1 LSNSRAPARRRKLI
15 LRTLPIGVAAAL
27 AFVAG
32 AVLGAE
38 SEEADAAKRFAR
50 AWSAQ
55 DFPAMHA
62 ELTPAAR
69 EQYPLERFRRAYAE
83 AQATATAVRVTTGEI
98 EVVNDGTAAIDVAID
113 THAFGRLE
121 GRLDLPLDD
130 AGRIAW
136 EPHHVFFGLRP
147 GERLGR
153 ATSSGNRGKLL
164 ARDGTPLAE
173 GPATARTSPLGAAA
187 LAIAGSVGSP
197 SRKQEKQ
204 LYARGFPSGAP
215 TGTSGLEL
223 AFDERL
229 AGQPGG
235 QLLAVPNDGSL
246 SDGRILASS
255 EPVDGK
261 NVKTTIDPDIQ
272 RAAVEALGGLYGGIA
287 VLDVD
292 TGQILGVAG
301 LAFSAPQPPGS
312 TFKVITATAAL
323 DAGVV
328 KTDETF
334 PVETSNSE
342 IGREIANSHDAP
354 CGGTFV
360 QSFARSC
367 NTVFAPLGVRVG
379 GEKLVET
386 AEAFGFNQPPALM
399 AEEAQA
405 ALDPPASTIPNPIEG
420 DVAVGESA
428 IGQGQVLATPL
439 QMASVA
445 QTIAN
450 GGTRL
455 PTPIVRTREL
465 RPEAEPVEV
474 TSEKT
479 AATVRDM
486 MVEVVRNGT
495 GTAAALPDVQVA
507 GKTGTAEL
515 GPKALQPGEELA
527 EGEEPE
533 QELDA
538 WFTAFAPAKDPRI
551 AVAVMIVNAN
561 GDGGEVAAPIA
572 RQVLDAAL

>member
-1 LSNSRAPARRRKLI
+1 MSNSRASRRRRRLVA
-15 LRTLPIGVAAAL
+15 RTLPVGMAAAL
-27 AFVAG
+27 AFAGG
-32 AVLGAE
+32 AVVGAG
-38 SEEADAAKRFAR
+38 SEEAGGAERFAR

-55 DFPAMHA
+55 DFEAMHA
-62 ELTPAAR
+62 ELTPGAR
-69 EQYPLERFRRAYAE
+69 DRYPLERFRRAYVE
-83 AQATATAVRVTTGEI
+83 AQATATAVRVTTGEV
-98 EVVNDGTAAIDVAID
+98 ERVDDRHAAIDVAVD

-130 AGRIAW
+130 EGRIAW
-136 EPHHVFFGLRP
+136 EPHHVFFGLQE
-147 GERLGR
+147 GESLGR
-153 ATSSGNRGKLL
+153 VTSTGKRGKLL

-204 LYARGFPSGAP
+204 LYARGFPPGAP

-235 QLLAVPNDGSL
+235 QLLAVPSDGTL
-246 SDGRILASS
+246 ADGRILASS
-255 EPVDGK
+255 EPVDGR
-261 NVKTTIDPDIQ
+261 NVKTTIDPEIQ
-272 RAAVEALGGLYGGIA
+272 QAAVEALGGLYGGIA

-292 TGQILGVAG
+292 TGQVLAVAG

-323 DAGVV
+323 DEGVV
-328 KTDETF
+328 KTGDTF

-342 IGREIANSHDAP
+342 IGREISNSHDSP

-360 QSFARSC
+360 QSFAKSC
-367 NTVFAPLGVRVG
+367 NTVFAPLGVKVG
-379 GEKLVET
+379 AEKLIEV

-420 DVAVGESA
+420 DVALGESA

-455 PTPIVRTREL
+455 PTPIVRTGEL

-474 TSEKT
+474 TSPET

-486 MVEVVRNGT
+486 MVEVVRSGT

-515 GPKALQPGEELA
+515 GPKALQPGDQLG

-533 QELDA
+533 QEVDA
-538 WFTAFAPAKDPRI
+538 WFTAFAPAKHPKV

-561 GDGGEVAAPIA
+561 GDGGVVAAPIA
-572 RQVLDAAL
+572 RQVLAAAL